1 MTHRGRV
8 SDGTIGKD
16 VLIWVIYQLLAKPAF
31 LYDRWNWCY
40 EIKLIWRPHWSKNF
54 ISCLDI
60 WDFIVL
66 FHPLVFC
73 FFFPCFFILKYITG
87 LCLRHNML
95 SFLLVIN
102 TSLWIIF
109 WDCSVLVN
117 KMCQGPGTW
126 QEGSV
131 LTFNKGSWF
140 PSGPPCGAQS
150 LAVLT
155 TVPGTKSAW
164 RKSEIISFV

>member
-8 SDGTIGKD
+8 SDGTFEKD

-31 LYDRWNWCY
+31 LYDRWNQCY
-40 EIKLIWRPHWSKNF
+40 EIILIRGPYWSKNF

-60 WDFIVL
+60 L
-66 FHPLVFC
+66 RFHYTIPS
-73 FFFPCFFILKYITG
+73 PCFFILKYTIG
-87 LCLRHNML
+87 LCLSHNML
-95 SFLLVIN
+95 SFLLIIN

-109 WDCSVLVN
+109 WDCSVPVN
-117 KMCQGPGTW
+117 NVCQGPEAW

-131 LTFNKGSWF
+131 LTFDKGSWF

-150 LAVLT
+150 LAGCSLNCTWNKEYLKKVWKNLFC
-155 TVPGTKSAW
+155 VGQ
-164 RKSEIISFV
+164 VG